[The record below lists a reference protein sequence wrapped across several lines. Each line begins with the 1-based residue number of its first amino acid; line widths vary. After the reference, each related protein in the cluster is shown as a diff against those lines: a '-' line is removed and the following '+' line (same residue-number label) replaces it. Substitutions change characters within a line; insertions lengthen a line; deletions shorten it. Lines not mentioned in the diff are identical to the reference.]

1 MRIGINDCR
10 QHGNTREIGRKVR
23 PIVLSMEF
31 GIGRNELRYTTTS
44 IPLSQCIRSYMREQT
59 E

>member
-1 MRIGINDCR
+1 MRIGVNDCR

-31 GIGRNELRYTTTS
+31 GIDRNVYTTTS